1 MKNIK
6 LVITDLDNTLYDWFT
21 PWYKAYKLF
30 IDDVLENTDIQ
41 EKDLLNAIKEIH
53 QKHGTA
59 EYSFEFLLQE
69 LTIFQER
76 YPEDK
81 INELKHKFYKT
92 KKDYLKLYPGVMET
106 LCLLRSQGCKIVAYT
121 ESMAF
126 YANDRLRKLGLDG
139 VIDKL
144 YSPEEHDVPEDFET
158 FYSKDYYKL
167 KKTEHNY
174 LPLNHKKPNTDILN
188 SIINQFDFK
197 KDEILYI
204 GDSLTK
210 DIKMAKDIGIIDVH
224 AQYGLSHHTNE
235 YELLRKV
242 THWTDE
248 EVEKEKN
255 TTKEHIEPTYVLKA
269 SFSELLNE
277 FKFNENTEKELENL
291 IKIWDRTIDV
301 QKHFNDIELKIR
313 QLAITVSG
321 LLLGGIITA
330 SKLNLSENSNLI
342 SIGFLITA
350 IIWLIFYFMDR
361 YWYHPLLK
369 GSVYAGLELE
379 KQISS
384 KLDIKGLTNNIG
396 EKSPM
401 KNRISIYISENL
413 PILRTFGNLPI
424 LRTFGKL
431 PILRTIFVKEELHSE
446 DKMDIF
452 YILIILVLVLASIFT
467 FCL

>member
-1 MKNIK
+1 MNNIK

-30 IDDVLENTDIQ
+30 IDDVLDNTDIQ
-41 EKDLLNAIKEIH
+41 EKDLLDAIKKIH

-59 EYSFEFLLQE
+59 EYAFDFLLKE
-69 LTIFQER
+69 LTIFQDK
-76 YPEDK
+76 YPKDK
-81 INELKHKFYKT
+81 IDNLRHKFYKT
-92 KKDYLKLYPGVMET
+92 KKDYLKLYPSVMET
-106 LCLLRSQGCKIVAYT
+106 LCLLRSQGCTIVAYT

-139 VIDKL
+139 IIDKL
-144 YSPEEHDVPEDFET
+144 YSPEEHDVPEDFQT
-158 FYSKDYYKL
+158 YYSKDYYQL
-167 KKTEHNY
+167 KKTDHIY
-174 LPLNHKKPNTDILN
+174 LPLNHKKPDTDILN
-188 SIINQFDFK
+188 NIINQFDFK

-224 AQYGLSHHTNE
+224 AEYGLSHHKEE
-235 YELLRKV
+235 YELLKKV

-330 SKLNLSENSNLI
+330 SKLTPSGENSNLI
-342 SIGFLITA
+342 SIGFFLTA
-350 IIWLIFYFMDR
+350 IIWLIFYFVDR
-361 YWYHPLLK
+361 CWYHPLLK
-369 GSVYAGLELE
+369 GSVDAGLELE
-379 KQISS
+379 DKISS
-384 KLDIKGLTNNIG
+384 KLKITGLTKHIG
-396 EKSPM
+396 KRSP
-401 KNRISIYISENL
+401 INL
-413 PILRTFGNLPI
+413 KILA
-424 LRTFGKL
+424 GK
-431 PILRTIFVKEELHSE
+431 KLHSGH
-446 DKMDIF
+446 KMDIF
-452 YILIILVLVLASIFT
+452 YISIILALMIASVISFYS
-467 FCL
+467 

>member
-21 PWYKAYKLF
+21 PWYKAYKFF
-30 IDDVLENTDIQ
+30 IDDVLENTSIQ
-41 EKDLLNAIKEIH
+41 EEVLLAEIKKIH
-53 QKHGTA
+53 QRHGTA
-59 EYSFEFLLQE
+59 EYSFDFLLQE
-69 LTIFQER
+69 LTIFQDN
-76 YPEDK
+76 YPKDK
-81 INELKHKFYKT
+81 IDKLKHKFYKT

-106 LCLLRSQGCKIVAYT
+106 LCLLRSKGCIIVAYT

-144 YSPEEHDVPEDFET
+144 YSPEEHDVPEDFQT
-158 FYSKDYYKL
+158 FYSEDYYKL

-188 SIINQFDFK
+188 NIINQFNFK

-224 AQYGLSHHTNE
+224 AEYGLSHHKEE
-235 YELLRKV
+235 YGLLKKV

-255 TTKEHIEPTYVLKA
+255 ITKEHIEATYILKA

-342 SIGFLITA
+342 PIGFLITA
-350 IIWLIFYFMDR
+350 IIWIVFYFMDK

-369 GSVYAGLELE
+369 GSVYAGIELE
-379 KQISS
+379 SQISS
-384 KLDIKGLTNNIG
+384 KLNFKGLTKHIG
-396 EKSPM
+396 EKSPINNKLRIKIF
-401 KNRISIYISENL
+401 KNM
-413 PILRTFGNLPI
+413 PILEVFA
-424 LRTFGKL
+424 
-431 PILRTIFVKEELHSE
+431 KEKLHSD

-452 YILIILVLVLASIFT
+452 YISIILALLLAFIVTS
-467 FCL
+467 CL

>member
-106 LCLLRSQGCKIVAYT
+106 LCLLRSKGCTIVAYT

-139 VIDKL
+139 IIDKL
-144 YSPEEHDVPEDFET
+144 YSPEEHDVPEDFQT
-158 FYSKDYYKL
+158 YYSKDYYQL
-167 KKTEHNY
+167 KKTEHIY
-174 LPLNHKKPNTDILN
+174 LPLHHKKPDTDILN
-188 SIINQFDFK
+188 NIINQFDFK

-342 SIGFLITA
+342 PIGFLITG
-350 IIWLIFYFMDR
+350 IIWIVFYFMDR
-361 YWYHPLLK
+361 WWYHPLLK

-384 KLDIKGLTNNIG
+384 KLNIKGLTNNIG
-396 EKSPM
+396 EKSPI
-401 KNRISIYISENL
+401 KNRIRIKKFENL
-413 PILRTFGNLPI
+413 PIL
-424 LRTFGKL
+424 K
-431 PILRTIFVKEELHSE
+431 IFAKEKLHSD

-452 YILIILVLVLASIFT
+452 YISIISVLFLASIFT